1 MSEKLTRTQQKNLER
16 LGGVNPA
23 DESFSRRQFVSQ
35 VGGYAAVAGGAVA
48 AGLLVRDR
56 WGMEGVKPP
65 PPVKLKDY
73 SVAIHPSRPNM
84 VVVRSPT
91 LKAEDFA
98 SKDDE
103 TQAREDQAL
112 KMVKAAMEQM
122 GGDNGVR
129 HFITKG
135 DVVVIKPNVAFDKNP
150 DLGATTSP
158 DTVSAVVKLCKEAG
172 ARKVIV
178 CDNPINNPES
188 CFFKTKVGDAALRAG
203 AELMMPQDS
212 YFEQLYV
219 GGETITNTWRMF
231 YRPFREATKVI
242 GISPVKDHNLCK
254 ATVTLKNWYGLLG
267 NPRNQFHQNI
277 HGIISDFAL
286 MMKPTLVIADGR
298 KLLMRNGPTGG
309 SLNDVKR
316 SDTIVVGTDSVS
328 VDSWC
333 VTRLLDKQRHDI
345 IYLDKVIAR
354 GLGKDWRPQWTREI
368 NV

>member
-1 MSEKLTRTQQKNLER
+1 MSEKLTRTQIKNLER

-23 DESFSRRQFVSQ
+23 DTSFSRRQFLTQ
-35 VGGYAAVAGGAVA
+35 VGGAGVLAGGALA
-48 AGLLVRDR
+48 GGLLARDR

-65 PPVKLKDY
+65 PPVRLKDY
-73 SVAIHPSRPNM
+73 SVALAPSRPNL
-84 VVVRSPT
+84 VVVRSTPPNADT
-91 LKAEDFA
+91 FASREEELKARE
-98 SKDDE
+98 E
-103 TQAREDQAL
+103 QAF
-112 KMVKAAMEQM
+112 KMVEAAMKVM
-122 GGDNGVR
+122 GGDNGVG

-150 DLGATTSP
+150 DLAATTQP
-158 DTVSAVVKLCKEAG
+158 DTLSAVVRLCFGAG

-178 CDNPINNPES
+178 ADNPINNPES

-219 GGETITNTWRMF
+219 GGETITNTWKMF

-242 GISPVKDHNLCK
+242 GIAPVKDHNLCK

-298 KLLMRNGPTGG
+298 RLLMRNGPTGG

-316 SDTIVVGTDSVS
+316 ADTMVVGNDSVS

-333 VTRLLDKQRHDI
+333 VTRLLEKSRHEI
-345 IYLDKVIAR
+345 IYLDKVIQR
-354 GLGKDWRPQWTREI
+354 NLGRDWRPQWTQEI
-368 NV
+368 TV